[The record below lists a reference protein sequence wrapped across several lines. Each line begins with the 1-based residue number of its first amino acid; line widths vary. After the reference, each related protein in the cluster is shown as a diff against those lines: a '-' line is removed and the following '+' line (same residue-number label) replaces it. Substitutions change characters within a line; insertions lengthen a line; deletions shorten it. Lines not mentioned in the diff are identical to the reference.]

1 MPRDLIRLLRP
12 RSIAVLGGGWAQT
25 VVTQCQR
32 MGFGGSVW
40 PVHPRR
46 REMGGLPCY
55 PMVQDLPAP
64 PDAVFVGV
72 NRGETIG
79 VVDALSQMG
88 AGGAVCFASGFS
100 EAAGEDAHGTSMER
114 DLLSAAGS
122 MPLLG
127 PNCYGLINYLDGALL
142 WPDQH
147 GGLRQDRGVAI
158 LTQSSNIAINMTMH
172 RRALPIAY
180 VVTAGNQAQTGLAEI
195 GVALLED
202 ARVSALGLHIEGFDR
217 LRDWEHL
224 ANRAH
229 ELGKPMVA
237 LKVGRSE
244 QARAAM
250 VSHTN
255 SLAGAEAGAQALL
268 DRLGMA
274 RVHSIS
280 AFLESLKLLHHGG
293 VVRGRRIASI
303 SCSGGEAALMADA
316 VCDRKLTYPAL
327 TGTQKTALR
336 RALGERVALANPL
349 DYHTYIWGDR
359 PRMQD
364 MFSAVM
370 RGNADL
376 TLALLDFP
384 RKDRCETGAWQPAVD
399 ALVGACHETGGRLA
413 VVATLPEN
421 MPESV
426 AEHFAARG
434 ITPLMGVAD
443 ALTAAESAARCG
455 EILSS
460 PRPPELLLA
469 EPAQG
474 PLNTVVG
481 QTAQRMLSVYGLAA
495 PNGGIVKTPAEAAT
509 LAQEIGFPVVLK
521 GLGVAHKTEAGAVCL
536 GLVDTAGVARA
547 AERMGAGMSGFGVES
562 MVGDGVAELLI
573 GVVSDPVHGF
583 VLTLAAGGI
592 LTEVLCD
599 STSRLLPL
607 TGDDIATAL
616 SGLRL
621 ARLIQGYR
629 GRPGADLGAIVSAVQ
644 AVCAFVSDHADR
656 VEEIEINPL
665 ICRPHDAIMAD
676 ALIRIR
682 EIPND

>member
-1 MPRDLIRLLRP
+1 MPRDLSRLLRP
-12 RSIAVLGGGWAQT
+12 RSIAVLGGAWAQT
-25 VVTQCQR
+25 VVEQCQR
-32 MGFGGSVW
+32 MGFEGPVW

-55 PMVQDLPAP
+55 PTVKDLPTA

-100 EAAGEDAHGTSMER
+100 EAAGEDVQGTSMER
-114 DLLSAAGS
+114 SLLAAAGP
-122 MPLLG
+122 MPLFG

-158 LTQSSNIAINMTMH
+158 LTQSSNIAINMTMQ

-180 VVTAGNQAQTGLAEI
+180 VVTAGNQAQTGMAEI
-195 GVALLED
+195 GVALVED

-224 ANRAH
+224 ANRAQ
-229 ELGKPMVA
+229 ELGKPIVA

-274 RVHSIS
+274 RIHSVP
-280 AFLESLKLLHHGG
+280 AFLESLKLLHYGG
-293 VVRGRRIASI
+293 SLPGRRIASI
-303 SCSGGEAALMADA
+303 SCSGGEAALMGDA
-316 VCDRKLTYPAL
+316 VCDFGLIYPAL
-327 TGTQKTALR
+327 TEAQKTALR

-359 PRMQD
+359 ARMQD
-364 MFSAVM
+364 TFATVM
-370 RGNADL
+370 RGDADL

-384 RKDRCETGAWQPAVD
+384 RDDRCDAGAWRPAVD
-399 ALVGACHETGGRLA
+399 ALVGASQETGGRLA

-421 MPESV
+421 LPEPV
-426 AEHFAARG
+426 AEDFAARG
-434 ITPLMGVAD
+434 VTPLMGVTE
-443 ALTAAESAARCG
+443 ALAAAESAARCG
-455 EILSS
+455 EFLSG

-469 EPAQG
+469 ESAPG
-474 PLNTVVG
+474 SLETVVG
-481 QTAQRMLSVYGLAA
+481 RAAQRRLSVYGLAA
-495 PNGGIVKTPAEAAT
+495 PSGGTARTPTEAAT

-521 GLGVAHKTEAGAVCL
+521 GLGIAHKTEAGAVCM
-536 GLVDTAGVARA
+536 GLVNAPEVTRA
-547 AERMGAGMSGFGVES
+547 AERMAPTVSGFGVES
-562 MVGDGVAELLI
+562 MVGDAVVELLI
-573 GVVSDPVHGF
+573 GVVRDPVHGF

-592 LTEVLCD
+592 LTEVLGD
-599 STSRLLPL
+599 SLSRLLPV
-607 TGDDIATAL
+607 TGDDIVAAL
-616 SGLRL
+616 GGLRV
-621 ARLIQGYR
+621 AQLIQGYR
-629 GRPGADLGAIVSAVQ
+629 GRPSADRTAIVSAVQ
-644 AVCAFVSDHADR
+644 GVCAFVSDHADR
-656 VEEIEINPL
+656 VEEIEVNPL

-682 EIPND
+682 EIPHD